1 MFPEDPSCP
10 DCNPHL
16 RHAVTRRDVLVR
28 AAHGFGSI
36 ALASLLDPRLKAGER
51 PNPLAAKQPHFA
63 PKAKSVIFLF
73 MVGAPSHIDT
83 FDPKPQ
89 LDRYDGQ
96 LLPASYGTVISEF
109 TKGDTP
115 LLKSPW
121 KFSQHG
127 ECGRPV
133 STLYP
138 QLARHVDDLCFV
150 HSFYTEST
158 VHAPAMYQVNT
169 GRILMGYPSMG
180 SWITYGLGSE
190 SENLPAYVVMPQPE
204 GTPEGGPP
212 CWGAGFLPAVYQGT
226 VFRPGPSPILN
237 LHPPAGVTPER
248 QRKTLDFL
256 QSLNEIDTL
265 DGDTEMA
272 ARITSYELAFRMQ
285 SHAPE
290 AVDLSKENASTRALY
305 GLDSPNT
312 AEFGTR
318 CLLARRLVER
328 GVRFVQIYS
337 GGGPTS
343 MQWDAHSNL
352 VANHEK
358 MCGITDL
365 PVAGLLQD
373 LKQRGLLDST
383 LVIWGAE
390 FGRLPMSQGGNG
402 RDHNPHGFTMWFAGG
417 GVKPGISIG
426 ATDELGLR
434 AEGARYHMRDFHATI
449 LQLLGLDQNRLWF
462 LHNGRNEKLTDFGGS
477 VIKEMLA

>member
-1 MFPEDPSCP
+1 M
-10 DCNPHL
+10 NPFQ
-16 RHAVTRRDVLVR
+16 RQFVTRRDVLGR

-36 ALASLLDPRLKAGER
+36 ALASLLDPPAWAAAKRI
-51 PNPLAAKQPHFA
+51 NPLAAKPPHFA

-83 FDPKPQ
+83 FDPKPA
-89 LDRYDGQ
+89 LEKFDGQ
-96 LLPASYGTVISEF
+96 PLPPSYGTIVSQF

-121 KFSQHG
+121 KFSKYGQSG
-127 ECGRPV
+127 MEV
-133 STLYP
+133 STLFP
-138 QLARHVDDLCFV
+138 HIAQKVDDICFV
-150 HSFYTEST
+150 RSFYTEST

-190 SENLPAYVVMPQPE
+190 SDNLPAYVVMPQPE
-204 GTPEGGPP
+204 GTPEGGTP

-226 VFRPGPSPILN
+226 VFRPGPNPIVN
-237 LHPPAGVTPER
+237 LKPESGVSPER
-248 QRKTLDFL
+248 QRRTLDFL
-256 QSLNEIDTL
+256 QSMNEMDAL
-265 DGDTEMA
+265 DSDTELA
-272 ARITSYELAFRMQ
+272 ARISSYELAFRMQ

-290 AVDLSKENASTRALY
+290 AVDLSKETDETRQLY
-305 GLDSPNT
+305 GLDRKQT

-328 GVRFVQIYS
+328 GVRFVQLYS
-337 GGGPTS
+337 GGGPVS
-343 MQWDAHSNL
+343 VQWDAHKDL

-358 MCGITDL
+358 MCGMTDQPVAALLTDL
-365 PVAGLLQD
+365 
-373 LKQRGLLDST
+373 KRRGLLDTT
-383 LVIWGAE
+383 LVIWGSE

-417 GVKPGISIG
+417 GVNPGSAIG
-426 ATDELGLR
+426 RTDELGLKG
-434 AEGARYHMRDFHATI
+434 EGARYHMRDFHATI
-449 LQLLGLDQNRLWF
+449 LDLLGMDQNRLWF

-477 VIKEMLA
+477 VIREMIR